1 MAKKRIKKVFLLGR
15 IFDLDLDDPGN
26 FEQSVCSEL
35 KLLLKGQDIPFKAVV
50 NDSTLTMKLPL
61 TIDDVND
68 PNVFYNPEDGTIPLE
83 LEHLIESPNET
94 LRVLYG
100 SLFSW
105 SIMLEDFIHDY
116 KKRAREKKASRPK
129 GIDARFSKV
138 KGLTMTINY

>member
-50 NDSTLTMKLPL
+50 NDST
-61 TIDDVND
+61 
-68 PNVFYNPEDGTIPLE
+68 
-83 LEHLIESPNET
+83 
-94 LRVLYG
+94 
-100 SLFSW
+100 
-105 SIMLEDFIHDY
+105 
-116 KKRAREKKASRPK
+116 RPK